1 MLPNKKPY
9 QTPEADCLDLI
20 SEPVL
25 INASGDTETYGKGEE
40 YNESD
45 FD

>member
-1 MLPNKKPY
+1 MHMNKKPY
-9 QTPEADCLDLI
+9 QTPEAESLDII

-25 INASGDTETYGKGEE
+25 NNPSGNTESYSKGEE